1 MYVILWEH
9 WEGHCPLVFWGGQ
22 ERKKGIASRVG
33 VSKNHLSQLEGH
45 ATFNMAAVWGMESSG
60 NRAAAKVGGAT
71 WGRVCLNF
79 PPPTS

>member
-45 ATFNMAAVWGMESSG
+45 ATFNMAAV
-60 NRAAAKVGGAT
+60 
-71 WGRVCLNF
+71 
-79 PPPTS
+79 